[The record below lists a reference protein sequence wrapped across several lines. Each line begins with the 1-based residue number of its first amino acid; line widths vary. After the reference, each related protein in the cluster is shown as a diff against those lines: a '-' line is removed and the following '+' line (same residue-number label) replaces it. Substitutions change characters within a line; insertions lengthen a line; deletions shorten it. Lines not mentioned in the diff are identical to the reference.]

1 MSLRVKLRTYIAI
14 TCVFFLL
21 LFLAGGYYLFKRSGT
36 ALNLTNSVFFVVLST
51 FLMLCFYGAV
61 MLFLEKLIFKRLQK
75 TAGAYTAM
83 GASDN
88 NHKLDEIAFLEQQ
101 LEKKEEEVSEY
112 KHFRLILENMI
123 DLVSEIDH
131 EGRVKYISPSYK
143 KLLGYDLESLQ
154 KIPPNEFIHP
164 DDFARADACAQR
176 VIKTQKPDR
185 VEVRCR
191 HADGY
196 YIWFEAIDFPLF
208 DSHGKMRGML
218 VSSRD
223 ITERKKME
231 ERLRQLSQ
239 YDALTG
245 LYNRTFFEEEM
256 QRLRE
261 GANVPVGVII
271 CDVDGLKLIN
281 DGIGH
286 AAGDQMLKNAAF
298 ILSRCFTQNTFIART
313 GGDEFAILLPHSSA
327 EKVKAAAAR
336 IEKAVKDFNNTTPKL
351 PLSISVGYAVGTT
364 GELDDVFK
372 EADNRMYQK
381 KLQRSSEPG
390 FSIAHF
396 LMEALQMRNKGSDG
410 SVERLEELVTAFG
423 RVLGLSEQKM
433 EDLRLLAHFHDIG
446 MVGVPDRVIF
456 CDREYTEE
464 ERHAMQRHTE
474 IGHRIALST
483 HGISHIADWILKHH
497 EWYNG
502 QGYPYGLRDKEIP
515 YECRIF
521 AIVDAYDAMTSRRS
535 YRQAKSHQEAIAEL
549 KNNAGTQFDPQ
560 LVKLFVEAFAHQWPE
575 TNFLRQH
582 P

>member
-1 MSLRVKLRTYIAI
+1 MSLRNKLRTLIATI
-14 TCVFFLL
+14 SLV
-21 LFLAGGYYLFKRSGT
+21 FLALDLTGCFYLFKRTGVR
-36 ALNLTNSVFFVVLST
+36 LNSISSISYVVLT
-51 FLMLCFYGAV
+51 VCLMLCFYLA
-61 MLFLEKLIFKRLQK
+61 LTLILEKFVVSRLQK
-75 TAGAYTAM
+75 TIGAFAVAGN
-83 GASDN
+83 SKSN
-88 NHKLDEIAFLEQQ
+88 LDEIGLLERLIQ
-101 LEKKEEEVSEY
+101 EKEEEVSEY

-123 DLVSEIDH
+123 DLLSEIDS
-131 EGRVKYISPSYK
+131 EGNVKYVSPSYK
-143 KLLGYDLESLQ
+143 TLLGYEPEEI
-154 KIPPNEFIHP
+154 KKMKPTEFFHP
-164 DDFARADACAQR
+164 DDFERAEACAQR
-176 VIKTQKPDR
+176 VIKTQKPAR
-185 VEVRCR
+185 VEVRCK
-191 HADGY
+191 HADGH
-196 YIWFEAIDFPLF
+196 YIWVEAIDFPLF

-410 SVERLEELVTAFG
+410 SVERLEWLVTEFG
-423 RVLGLSEQKM
+423 KVLNLSEQKI
-433 EDLRLLAHFHDIG
+433 EDLRLLARFHDIG

-456 CDREYTEE
+456 CDHKYNEE
-464 ERHAMQRHTE
+464 ERQAMQRHSE
-474 IGHRIALST
+474 IGHRLALST

-502 QGYPYGLRDKEIP
+502 QGYPYGLSGEEIP

-549 KNNAGTQFDPQ
+549 KNNAGTQFDPE
-560 LVKLFVEAFAHQWPE
+560 LVKLFVEAFA
-575 TNFLRQH
+575 RQL
-582 P
+582 PKTGTGR